1 MKTNGSSR
9 VGGLWV
15 PITNPVII
23 MFPMHEPP
31 FLSEPDHATDEHLF
45 QKKNIYK
52 KDLDFF
58 VGFWSK

>member
-1 MKTNGSSR
+1 MAVPGWGACGSQSQT
-9 VGGLWV
+9 
-15 PITNPVII
+15 P
-23 MFPMHEPP
+23 FPMHEPP